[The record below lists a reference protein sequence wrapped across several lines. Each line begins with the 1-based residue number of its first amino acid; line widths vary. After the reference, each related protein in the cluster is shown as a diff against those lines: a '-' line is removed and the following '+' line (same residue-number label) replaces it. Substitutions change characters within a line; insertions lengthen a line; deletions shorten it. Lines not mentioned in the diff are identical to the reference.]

1 MSIIFSVIS
10 TIYLIISS
18 YVKIQVFIY
27 ALASM
32 SILLPL
38 ALSFVL
44 LGYAAYVNL
53 ELLMI
58 DIDLFYR
65 LLEHDTLKGFAY
77 KQ

>member
-10 TIYLIISS
+10 TIYLIVSS

-65 LLEHDTLKGFAY
+65 LLSLEGFAY